1 MAILIARKVFLMD
14 PNLLQQRARA
24 FDYLFDAVVV
34 TDMQGIVIDW
44 NTGAEHLYGYPRSEI
59 IGKPV
64 SILHAPEDVERV
76 TAEVFAAIERQG
88 YWTGEIKKISKD
100 QSIGWIES
108 SVIPLFDDQNQPIGA
123 LGINRDITQRREI
136 QHELS
141 VTNESL
147 KLQLKKVKLLQA
159 KLRKQATLDP
169 LTGLY
174 NRRYLADMIQRELV
188 RAKREQASISIAIMD
203 LDYFKKIN
211 DTFGHKG
218 GDAVLKTMAELFLS
232 HVRASDIICRYGGEE
247 FLFLMSGAS
256 LNAAAERME
265 ELRHAVEAKSI
276 IYNGKTIHVTVSI
289 GIASYPAHGDN
300 DESILLAA
308 DDMLYRSKRNGRNLV
323 SVAS

>member
-1 MAILIARKVFLMD
+1 MD
-14 PNLLQQRARA
+14 TNLFQQRARA

-34 TDMQGIVIDW
+34 TDLQGIVSDW
-44 NTGAEHLYGYPRSEI
+44 NTGAERLYGYPRSEI

-64 SILHAPEDVERV
+64 SILHAPEDVERI

-88 YWTGEIKKISKD
+88 YWTGEIKKVSRD
-100 QSIGWIES
+100 QNIGWIES
-108 SVIPLFDDQNQPIGA
+108 SVIPLFDDKNQPIGA

-136 QHELS
+136 QHELL

-188 RAKREQASISIAIMD
+188 RAKREIIPVSVAIMD
-203 LDYFKKIN
+203 VDHFKKVN

-218 GDAVLKTMAELFLS
+218 GDTVLKAMAELFLS
-232 HVRASDIICRYGGEE
+232 HVRASDIVCRYGGEE
-247 FLFLMSGAS
+247 FIFLMPGAT
-256 LNAAAERME
+256 LAKAAERLE
-265 ELRHAVEAKSI
+265 ELRKTIEAKQI
-276 IYNGKTIHVTVSI
+276 IHNDKTIRITVSI
-289 GIASYPAHGDN
+289 GVASYPIHGDN
-300 DESILLAA
+300 DESILLVA
-308 DDMLYRSKRNGRNLV
+308 DDMLYCSKRDGRNRV
-323 SVAS
+323 SVAN